1 MITAA
6 APFRAFGV
14 DFDGVLHPE
23 GESTCPK
30 TAWISASCRGW
41 RRCCASFLM

>member
-14 DFDGVLHPE
+14 DMGSHLACSRDGN
-23 GESTCPK
+23 
-30 TAWISASCRGW
+30 GW
-41 RRCCASFLM
+41 GGAA